1 MCESKQQNN
10 AREMYERIILSIFQK
25 HALKK
30 YKRYT
35 EGISRKRDQKKNTR
49 TVPIFQHVNCLREKN
64 IQTYTHPYTLEQI
77 LSGAMLSLENL

>member
-35 EGISRKRDQKKNTR
+35 EGISRKRDQKKKHTNRSNFPTC
-49 TVPIFQHVNCLREKN
+49 Q
-64 IQTYTHPYTLEQI
+64 
-77 LSGAMLSLENL
+77 LSTGKKHTNLHTSIHT